1 MLYVTGFVV
10 GPVLIVLGLLMIIF
24 GPRLML
30 ATDRLR
36 AALGGERLLQT
47 LPSLKT
53 PRAGGVGF
61 ILGGILVL
69 VIDVIY
75 TVQTS

>member
-1 MLYVTGFVV
+1 MF
-10 GPVLIVLGLLMIIF
+10 IF
-24 GPRLML
+24 GPRVISEM
-30 ATDRLR
+30 DRLR
-36 AALGGERLLQT
+36 DGLGGEPILSGLR
-47 LPSLKT
+47 T

-75 TVQTS
+75 TLQA